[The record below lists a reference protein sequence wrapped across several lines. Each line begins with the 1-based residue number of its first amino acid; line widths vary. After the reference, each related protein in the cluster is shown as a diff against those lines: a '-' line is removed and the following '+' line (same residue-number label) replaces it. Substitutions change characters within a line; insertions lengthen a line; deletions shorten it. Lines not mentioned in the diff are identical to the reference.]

1 MYHLEGILSR
11 ALDGNRTYA
20 QLNISWYSV
29 SRRALQNDVLSINNP
44 YGIINVEITSSDIG
58 RVGNGFSGIIFILIY
73 LHLIYLVV
81 HFFIFAN

>member
-29 SRRALQNDVLSINNP
+29 SRRALQNHVLSINNP

-58 RVGNGFSGIIFILIY
+58 RVGNAFSGTILIY
-73 LHLIYLVV
+73 LHFNLSRGP
-81 HFFIFAN
+81 FFIFAN